1 MGRYNE
7 VDILK
12 GIAVVCMVIFHIV
25 YFPSQYG
32 YKEFKDDTKTLLLI
46 AKIAQVIF
54 ITCVGV
60 NMYISYHNSKEKGES
75 KEEYRK
81 KQLKRILVL
90 AVCALCMTLFSYY
103 VFGEDK
109 FIKFGI
115 LHFISF
121 SSLLLFMF
129 VGQPKVIISLL
140 VFVTALFTLKNMN
153 PSLFLNVN
161 PKIAFISG
169 FYSKWNAID
178 HFPLVPWLIL
188 ICFGILV
195 GDVFLKYKPQIDKQY
210 SKIFTPLQEIGKKS
224 LEIYMVHWIVLY
236 IFFIHLYPKYF
247 QSGENFISNY

>member
-32 YKEFKDDTKTLLLI
+32 YKEFKYDTQTLLLI

-75 KEEYRK
+75 IEEYRK

-103 VFGEDK
+103 VFGADK

-129 VGQPKVIISLL
+129 VGQPKIIISLL
-140 VFVTALFTLKNMN
+140 VFVTALFTMKNMN
-153 PSLFLNVN
+153 PSLFSNVN

-169 FYSKWNAID
+169 FYSKWSAID

-195 GDVFLKYKPQIDKQY
+195 GDVLESTGLGGIYPAGYALGEVTSFVLEETSAYAEV
-210 SKIFTPLQEIGKKS
+210 TVRPLSDLTGIQDILVI
-224 LEIYMVHWIVLY
+224 LE
-236 IFFIHLYPKYF
+236 
-247 QSGENFISNY
+247 

>member
-1 MGRYNE
+1 
-7 VDILK
+7 
-12 GIAVVCMVIFHIV
+12 
-25 YFPSQYG
+25 
-32 YKEFKDDTKTLLLI
+32 
-46 AKIAQVIF
+46 
-54 ITCVGV
+54 
-60 NMYISYHNSKEKGES
+60 
-75 KEEYRK
+75 
-81 KQLKRILVL
+81 
-90 AVCALCMTLFSYY
+90 MTLFSYY
-103 VFGEDK
+103 VFGADK

-195 GDVFLKYKPQIDKQY
+195 GDVFLKYKSTLFPSIQDSFIAEGSAASSFGPSYSFCEYEALTINSID
-210 SKIFTPLQEIGKKS
+210 
-224 LEIYMVHWIVLY
+224 MY
-236 IFFIHLYPKYF
+236 IFNLI
-247 QSGENFISNY
+247 